1 MEKAFFPR
9 QDRENGVISR
19 LLPQLSS
26 DTVDSYF
33 DLLKISSVVD
43 GTKIRGTG
51 ICHNHSY
58 RWKMAIESAV
68 KSIAVVPDRFFD
80 IKGKSYRIDWDR
92 KVSAASLPTYTNY
105 KDAVIYKINNCS
117 KAVVPPLAKII
128 FDYDMQDQYT
138 IFTDTRGTELNPT
151 TIRKNVDTITYAE
164 LLKAFGYTIYE
175 NGAVKRANVWYIP
188 IEDLNKVV
196 HGTAAYETQ
205 DEEQVLVG
213 YNYTFLNQKFIK
225 PNDPSELLNIISTN
239 PVEVVNLDML
249 SSIVNYA
256 QNATMTALF
265 ALQAASATGTQLKDT
280 IGSVN
285 EIEGTLDLS
294 LARYLAIIVDNN
306 NEYHAL
312 VGRYENAGS
321 PGVNPEGADAS
332 GNITQVITWYNPAT
346 PVDVSQFKGIDMWLR
361 FQSINE
367 MIYFIITKYENDII
381 EIDPATIN
389 THNTTWSVNTDW
401 TSADKN
407 EDIESNKAQG
417 KLWAYINPRTMKPYE
432 DDYWF
437 HQGEPYYVKSL
448 TLAPKGKILKG
459 KKITVKADQWPG
471 MYMFVGETYIRDK
484 DTGEDERMQIKF
496 PLCKVKSDHTL
507 TLQADGDPTTFNL
520 SLEVARPSSGVMM
533 ELTSYEVAEKLLEGD
548 NGCFYAVDGSTE
560 VLSE

>member
-1 MEKAFFPR
+1 MEKAIFPR
-9 QDRENGVISR
+9 QDREGGVISR

-26 DTVDSYF
+26 DIVDSYF

-43 GTKIRGTG
+43 GTNVRGTG

-80 IKGKSYRIDWDR
+80 IKGKSYRVDWDR

-105 KDAVIYKINNCS
+105 KDAVIYRINNCS
-117 KAVVPPLAKII
+117 KCVVPPLAKII

-138 IFTDTRGTELNPT
+138 IYTDTRGTELNPT
-151 TIRKNVDTITYAE
+151 VINADTQTLSYAK
-164 LLKAFGYTIYE
+164 LLDLFGYTIYE

-188 IEDLNKVV
+188 IEDLNKTVT
-196 HGTAAYETQ
+196 GTPVYETE

-213 YNYTFLNQKFIK
+213 YGYTFVNQKLIK
-225 PNDPSELLNIISTN
+225 PNVGSELLNIISTN
-239 PVEVVNLDML
+239 AVEVTDLDLL

-265 ALQAASATGTQLKDT
+265 ALQAESATGTQIKDT
-280 IGSVN
+280 IGSIN
-285 EIEGTLDLS
+285 EIEGTLDIA

-312 VGRYENAGS
+312 VGRYENSGS
-321 PGVNPEGADAS
+321 PGVNPEGQDAQ
-332 GNITQVITWYNPAT
+332 GDIVQVITWYNPEV
-346 PVDVSQFKGIDMWLR
+346 PVDVSQFKGLDMWLR

-381 EIDPATIN
+381 DIVPSTIN
-389 THNTTWSVNTDW
+389 THAQTWAVNRDYTSVDQ
-401 TSADKN
+401 N
-407 EDIESNKAQG
+407 EDIESKKAEG
-417 KLWAYINPRTMKPYE
+417 KLWAYINPKTMKPFD
-432 DDYWF
+432 DDYWL
-437 HQGEPYYVKSL
+437 HQGEPFYVKSL

-471 MYMFVGETYIRDK
+471 MYMMVGETYIRDR

-520 SLEVARPSSGVMM
+520 NLEVARPASGIMM
-533 ELTSYEVAEKLLEGD
+533 ELTSYEIAEKLLEGE